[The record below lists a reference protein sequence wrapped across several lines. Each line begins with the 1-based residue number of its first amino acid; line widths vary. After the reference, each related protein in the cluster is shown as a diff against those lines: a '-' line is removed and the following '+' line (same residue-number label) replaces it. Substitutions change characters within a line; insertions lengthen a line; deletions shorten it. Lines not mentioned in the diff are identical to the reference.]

1 MHHTQSRFMNT
12 QTSFNNISKDNP
24 SKANDQIIT
33 QMRALIKMLKR
44 HNHAYYVMDAPTISD
59 GEYDGLRRALM
70 MLEQQ
75 HPNLIQPDSPI
86 NTVGGEPL
94 PFFTQVAH
102 EVPMLS
108 LGNVFNADDL
118 SGFLRRANERLGIAI
133 DEYEMELKLDGLAVS
148 LKYQN
153 GQFAQAVTRGDGQ
166 VGEDITHNV
175 RTIRNLPLTL
185 AGCEQIKQLEIR
197 GEVLMPKAGFAKL
210 NRESIVQGIKTFAN
224 PRNAAAGS
232 LRQLNAAIAAVRPL
246 AFFGYSVNDGLPDGI
261 TTQSGAMQ
269 WLGRLGFETAPFKV
283 AKSLDEIQAFYA
295 HVIKTRSQ
303 LPFEIDGLVI
313 KVNDLGLQARLGFLS
328 REPRWATA
336 YKFPAETVPTRLM
349 GVEWQVGRTGTLTP
363 VGKLEPVNVG
373 GVTVSNV
380 TLHNFGEI
388 ERLGVMI
395 GDMVNVHRA
404 GDVIPKVS
412 GVITELRP
420 NDAGLITL
428 PSTCPVCQSP
438 VALPDGEALARCTGG
453 LYCAAQ
459 QQEAL
464 IHFVSR
470 RAMDIDGLG
479 SQWLIKFFEMGLVRT
494 VADIYKLHKQA
505 EYLITLEGMGDK
517 SVTKMLSAIEKS
529 KQTTLPRFIFALGI
543 RGVGESTALSLAQQF
558 GELQSIIEAD
568 LQALQ
573 AVPDIGEVTAQ
584 SIYDFFRA
592 SHNIEV
598 VQALIEAGVSWQA
611 MDTPDKSSLPLTGE
625 TWVVT
630 GTLGSMGRDEAKD
643 KLIALGAKVAGS
655 VSAKT
660 TRLLA
665 GEKAGS
671 KLEKAQKLGIAVV
684 LEDEFLA
691 LIALYNQV

>member
-1 MHHTQSRFMNT
+1 MNT

-59 GEYDGLRRALM
+59 GEYDGLRRTLM

-153 GQFAQAVTRGDGQ
+153 GQFTQAVTRGDGQ

-210 NRESIVQGIKTFAN
+210 NRESIAQGIKTFAN

-232 LRQLNAAIAAVRPL
+232 LRQLNAAIAAARPL

-269 WLGRLGFETAPFKV
+269 WLGQLGFETAPFKV

-313 KVNDLGLQARLGFLS
+313 KVNDLSLQARLGFLS

-336 YKFPAETVPTRLM
+336 YKFPAETVPTRLID
-349 GVEWQVGRTGTLTP
+349 VEWQVGRTGALTP
-363 VGKLEPVNVG
+363 VGRLEPITVG

-380 TLHNFGEI
+380 TLHNFGEV

-412 GVITELRP
+412 GIIGELRP
-420 NDAGLITL
+420 TDAKPILL
-428 PSTCPVCQSP
+428 PKACPVCQSP
-438 VALPDGEALARCTGG
+438 ISLPEGEALARCTGG

-529 KQTTLPRFIFALGI
+529 KQTTLPRFIFA
-543 RGVGESTALSLAQQF
+543 
-558 GELQSIIEAD
+558 
-568 LQALQ
+568 
-573 AVPDIGEVTAQ
+573 
-584 SIYDFFRA
+584 
-592 SHNIEV
+592 
-598 VQALIEAGVSWQA
+598 
-611 MDTPDKSSLPLTGE
+611 
-625 TWVVT
+625 
-630 GTLGSMGRDEAKD
+630 
-643 KLIALGAKVAGS
+643 
-655 VSAKT
+655 
-660 TRLLA
+660 
-665 GEKAGS
+665 
-671 KLEKAQKLGIAVV
+671 
-684 LEDEFLA
+684 
-691 LIALYNQV
+691 